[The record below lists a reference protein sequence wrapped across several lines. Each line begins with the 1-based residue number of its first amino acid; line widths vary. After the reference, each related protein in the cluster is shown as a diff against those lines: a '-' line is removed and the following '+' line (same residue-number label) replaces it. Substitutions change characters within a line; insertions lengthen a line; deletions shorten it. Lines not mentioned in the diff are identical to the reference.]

1 MDVIPYGQLPTSN
14 DLAGADLVL
23 VLPVIDYPSA
33 DGDLTQYDEEWSAD
47 EIARLVTYVEQG
59 GLLVLTNS
67 AKRLFFDEAPDLN
80 EDWEKVNAL
89 AAPFG
94 ISYESVPFPR
104 TRALIVSEHPLTEDL
119 SSLVMIANNCLP
131 INLQTGETLAEME
144 GQTALGLVD
153 YGGAGGQ
160 VLVLSDLGSLDLY
173 DFERREK
180 DNFTFLRNLARYA
193 AIRTLQ

>member
-1 MDVIPYGQLPTSN
+1 
-14 DLAGADLVL
+14 
-23 VLPVIDYPSA
+23 
-33 DGDLTQYDEEWSAD
+33 
-47 EIARLVTYVEQG
+47 
-59 GLLVLTNS
+59 
-67 AKRLFFDEAPDLN
+67 
-80 EDWEKVNAL
+80 
-89 AAPFG
+89 
-94 ISYESVPFPR
+94 
-104 TRALIVSEHPLTEDL
+104 
-119 SSLVMIANNCLP
+119 MIANNCLP

-180 DNFTFLRNLARYA
+180 DNFTFLRNLAWYA